1 MEKILKLY
9 TYVDGTNDTP
19 FPSAD
24 EQVIIGSFTY
34 TANRMGGAP
43 TISATVKHRL
53 CLDDIWNDK
62 VYAEFNGEKYFV
74 INTPSSSKSNDDT
87 RYEHDLELLSEREI
101 LNHVYF
107 IDAVQG
113 DSDTDVYK
121 SNSTKVLFYG
131 DIRQFVA
138 RLNASLSYRNLGYTA
153 VIDDGITSKDKQV
166 SFEDKYILEALQE
179 EFNIFEI
186 PYYFVGKVIH
196 FGYTSNAI
204 TTTFKYGH
212 DDAFLSISKDNANY
226 AIINRITG
234 VGSSDNIPYYY
245 PNETDDQSAVEA
257 SGKKWITPSQNLMPS
272 IYRESEGAEM
282 FYEAKNNTY
291 PDGEGGYYQFENEY
305 SGTNPREGKTDFEDI
320 KPTITGIT
328 NAAGQRIDM
337 FSEFAYDTNDNDE
350 VDEEGNYL
358 HPYFFAKLRKTD
370 GTYGFNLFDH
380 AIESQTM
387 QITFTSGICGA
398 CTFEIAVGE
407 DTQKNLVQV
416 GETSGAL
423 MRDED
428 GNVLCGREDLQH
440 PQTPQDRQND
450 TKNYEVWIA
459 LRKDNSTY
467 PQVMPNVNY
476 NYKPSTSDTFAILGI
491 SLPQAYILKAEDELE
506 KSLVKH
512 MWMNNVEK
520 FTFSAKF
527 SRIFFT
533 EHPEVLAQLNEN
545 ARVIIEYNGRQHTL
559 YIDNYSYKMDASS
572 PLPEIDVDLVD
583 TLSVGQ
589 NSLQTQLDSV
599 KQDILSSIGGGDFL
613 KNGLKYFL
621 RKDTSD
627 TARGKITFVR
637 GIDIGTFAEN
647 TSGGTFRVLEDLTT
661 YAEVDRLRVRVKAY
675 FETLEIINTNSVG
688 GKMILTAGGGV
699 YLREVKDRETLEDGT
714 EQVWDFYR
722 CYFLTEQDGREVE
735 NRFHVGDL
743 AMSQSFNI
751 KAGTHQGVT
760 NHYYW
765 REVVGIGD
773 DYIDLSKT
781 ICDTGSDAPM
791 AEDTVC
797 HLGNRSDKDR
807 QGAII
812 FSAVDVFS
820 PSITLYYGINDFSLV
835 NKDYVSYGVDK
846 STGNAFF
853 RVYGEMYAGDRE
865 QTSYVKYTPG
875 VGVEM
880 RGKFLNQAGESY
892 DTIIDSIQN
901 AIDGNIE
908 TWFGEE
914 EPTLSNEP
922 AVNWTTDEDKNTHL
936 GDLYYSDAGVAYR
949 FQMEGAQ
956 YVWKMLKDSDITK
969 ALADAKAAKDA
980 ANAAQEAA
988 DAAADRLTAWASDGV
1003 ISPTEKQGIKDEIA
1017 RIDADKANITAQYT
1031 KYGLGTPTAFNNA
1044 YTAYRAVLVSLSA
1057 STPENIAIPSDFSSK
1072 QAYYYN
1078 ERTSAL
1084 GAISDASITSV
1095 NNVTEQLEQM
1105 KQDFAEVKE
1114 DVAGVK
1120 TSVDGLKNFT
1130 DEAFAD
1136 GIVDRNESAA
1146 IASHI
1151 NSIETFAKDA
1161 AESYTK
1167 VYENTLLTGT
1177 AKTNLANAYTAFT
1190 TAKTELVTTING
1202 AIADGL
1208 VDALEKSAVDGKYT
1222 AFNTK
1227 YGDFVANL
1235 NAANRAIQD
1244 AINQNAL
1251 QALQKI
1257 GELDYLKAALKEFT
1271 TIEGG
1276 LIQSSTLALGYTSDS
1291 GYQVMAGTNGI
1302 YDASKLGGGIASWW
1316 GGAMFDRFEYTEETM
1331 PENVASALVR
1341 MDGTGYFAKGKFW
1354 WESDGTLHADPL
1366 SFFVGEDSV
1375 GDVLGLFQFVKS
1387 DAGVEYVIPQH
1398 PFQKLEIG
1406 NYLQIGKAQLYW
1418 DEANQAFYVRHQDGV
1433 SPVGFYA
1440 TGFISTKGANPDAG
1454 GAVSGASKLTE
1465 LEDVSVSSVANGQV
1479 LSWDATSQRWVN
1491 KTVEAGLDTAELE
1504 EYLTSHDYAK
1514 KSDIPAL
1521 TGYATQEWVN
1531 TKLGSYATTSAMN
1544 SALGNKVDKVA
1555 GKGLSSNDFTDAL
1568 LTKLNGIEEGANKY
1582 VLPTA
1587 TGSVLGGVK
1596 VGATL
1601 AIASG
1606 VLNMKAVGTAG
1617 TYTKVTVDAYGRV
1630 TGHASL
1636 AATDIPNLP
1645 WSKITSG
1652 KPTTLAGYGIT
1663 DAYTKTEAD
1672 GRYVNVSGDTMTG
1685 NLTLKPLG
1693 GPWLNGKTQAPIMTN
1708 GASST
1713 TGSTYHPIIW
1723 GKTDAGDVWNLA
1735 HGASDQVGFFGF
1747 YSERTANGTDWSTY
1761 IKVST
1766 GVFYQ
1771 SKAMN
1776 VTGLI
1781 TATAGLTTPQYIQIG
1796 SGRIKWDSSNN
1807 ALYVEKSDGTAIGFY
1822 SKGFISAKGA
1832 NDDAGGS
1839 VSGVTALSQ
1848 LSDVTL
1854 GTLANGQALVW
1865 DSTLQKWVNKTI
1877 ESGLDETALAQYL
1890 TDNGYATQGWAT
1902 SQFAYKTGTNA
1913 SGTWPIA
1920 ISVKD
1925 IRDTS
1930 PTPNDKAARAVDFWF
1945 NNTGK
1950 PGSDAWYSGIT
1961 VKGWVDG
1968 YVVWQLASASATA
1981 LSDDNLYFRS
1991 GLGTTWKSWR
2001 KILDTTNYTST
2012 LDTRYLRTV
2021 SLATISDLH
2030 SSWDAVL
2037 KAQKPA
2043 WLTTVSL
2050 ATISDLHASWDALLK
2065 AAPSAY
2071 MTRWPAWSEVTSKPT
2086 WIGANKPSYAF
2097 SEITGKPTTL
2107 GGYGITDG
2115 VNSVSVT
2122 GSGNAV
2128 TAASVSG
2135 HTLTLTKGSTFLL
2148 SSAYTAADVL
2158 AKLKT
2163 VDGSGSGLDADTLDG
2178 YHLSNIETGGWTRF
2192 ITYIY
2197 DATNGT
2203 RYYSYRIGNLNKTGD
2218 VILRV
2223 RVCDDINYP
2232 SYSEWTLRM
2241 AYDPQYTP
2249 VVSLVP
2255 NTPCDR
2261 TLTVY
2266 VDSSKYLWIQCNAT
2280 WTSYMEY
2287 KIEHQTGIVLITSN
2301 PTRVEEAPSNV
2312 AYTITNFGS
2321 TRNGVANK
2329 SYSYW
2334 AHTFNATTSIKIG
2347 SGTIYW
2353 DATNNCFHFSHGLYS
2368 DSFVSA
2374 KGANPDAGGTVSGVT
2389 KLSELSDVQ
2398 LGTLATNQVLSW
2410 NGSKWVNKTL
2420 DMGLDETALAQYLTN
2435 NQYLT
2440 MPTGD
2445 GRYALKGGSNATGT
2459 WPISITGNA
2468 ATATKLAL
2476 QDTRSVNTAP
2486 FTGGEG
2492 LRYHFKQNTA
2502 DGLKDG
2508 GTYHSVLQF
2517 NQWSEQSGG
2526 LCKQLALTDRG
2537 NMWFRTASS
2546 ATAWGAWKKLLDSSN
2561 YSSIIGNSFVKKT
2574 GDTMSGKLTVN
2585 AVSSGNGTAT
2595 FNNPNGGESYIY
2607 LQSGGVNKGAFTTMQ
2622 PSYGTCIF
2630 DQTSSR
2636 YLGIKTDGTPHF
2648 NGNTLWHAGNDG
2660 SGSGL
2665 DADLLDGLHSTSLM
2679 RYSYNLVEKVTS
2691 GVTIANLM
2699 KTYDGYARLMSVNGW
2714 AWAASK
2720 TIVLNSS
2727 YSIDIQRYSLLD
2739 FRQGNLNGSWQQKA
2753 VLCLPTY
2760 LDSKMIYIAQMNTG
2774 ETAGSVSTNVLRYAD
2789 YDTILASNVY
2799 SATQLQTA
2807 RTINGTA
2814 FNGTSNIVTSYWGT
2828 ARTLSLTGNATG
2840 SVSMNG
2846 SSNVSM
2852 SVNVNYAT
2860 SAGNA
2865 DTLDGL
2871 HSSGLFVTNAGS
2883 LSSSSLNTFVN
2894 RNSGTYNISYS
2905 GYSRTLTVF
2914 RATGSSSGLELMS
2927 HHNGQLWCRWTID
2940 SNRYQ
2945 GDFKEFAWTSSNVA
2959 SATKLQTARS
2969 IWGQSFNGT
2978 ANVSGNM
2985 TGVGSI
2991 TGSGSISMSGS
3002 ITAGAYVYSNGWFQ
3016 NQQSGEGLYNN
3027 AVDARWYAN
3036 SSGWISDKKINANAG
3051 LGVSGTTTLGGAVR
3065 VPYTYGSWISMATR
3079 TNLIYSTTNNSQSS
3093 AHALYRVKANNG
3105 NALCFGGLGNYLGF
3119 YAFTAANISSS
3130 TNVVWKNTYWD
3141 MTNWKLTHGGALAVT
3156 GAITGS
3162 STIYGKTG
3170 VYSDGYVSALGQN
3183 SSDARLKTNIQDF
3196 KATTL
3201 IKQLHPKSFKWNDL
3215 AKSKFEV
3222 FRNTGTQY
3230 GLIAQ
3235 DVKEVMPEWVDDN
3248 LIGSGY
3254 MGIRYDK
3261 LIPVLLQGEIETI
3274 SRVETLEDKVRRLEK
3289 ENYKLKKKV
3298 KELERRT
3305 A

>member
-24 EQVIIGSFTY
+24 EQVIIGSFAY
-34 TANRMGGAP
+34 TANRMGSAP
-43 TISATVKHRL
+43 QIAATVKHRL
-53 CLDDIWNDK
+53 CLDDLWNDK

-74 INTPSSSKSNDDT
+74 INTPSSSKSNDDA

-131 DIRQFVA
+131 DIQQFVA

-153 VIDDGITSKDKQV
+153 VIDDGITSEDKQV

-186 PYYFVGKVIH
+186 PYYFVGKAIH

-226 AIINRITG
+226 ALINRITG

-272 IYRESEGAEM
+272 IYRESDGAEM

-291 PDGEGGYYQFENEY
+291 PDGEGGYYVFENEY
-305 SGTNPREGKTDFEDI
+305 SENNPREGKTNFENI

-428 GNVLCGREDLQH
+428 GNVLCGREDLQQ

-450 TKNYEVWIA
+450 TRNYEVWIA

-545 ARVIIEYNGRQHTL
+545 ARVIIEYNGKQHTL
-559 YIDNYSYKMDASS
+559 YIDNYTYKMDSGS
-572 PLPEIDVDLVD
+572 PLPEIDIDLVD

-589 NSLQTQLDSV
+589 NSLQTQLDSI
-599 KQDILSSIGGGDFL
+599 KQDILSSVGGADFL
-613 KNGLKYFL
+613 KQGLKYFL

-637 GIDIGTFAEN
+637 GLDVGTFAEN

-661 YAEVDRLRVRVKAY
+661 YAEVDKLRVRVKAY

-846 STGNAFF
+846 TTGNAFF

-880 RGKFLNQAGESY
+880 RGKFLNQSGESY

-914 EPTLSNEP
+914 EPTLQNYP
-922 AVNWTTDEDKNTHL
+922 ASEWTTDEDKNTHL

-980 ANAAQEAA
+980 ADAAQEAA

-1072 QAYYYN
+1072 QTYYYN

-1084 GAISDASITSV
+1084 GAIADASITSV

-1167 VYENTLLTGT
+1167 VYDNTLLTGT

-1202 AIADGL
+1202 VIADGL
-1208 VDALEKSAVDGKYT
+1208 VDALEKSAVDGKYA

-1341 MDGTGYFAKGKFW
+1341 MDGTGYFAKGNLW

-1366 SFFVGEDSV
+1366 SFFVGEETV

-1440 TGFISTKGANPDAG
+1440 TGFISTKGANPNAG
-1454 GAVSGASKLTE
+1454 GAVSGASSLDE
-1465 LEDVSVSSVANGQV
+1465 LSDVALSGLQDGQV
-1479 LSWDATSQRWVN
+1479 LSYDTATQKWVN
-1491 KTVEAGLDTAELE
+1491 KSVSAGGMDEEALE
-1504 EYLTSHDYAK
+1504 AYLTENQYAK
-1514 KSDIPAL
+1514 KGDISIAGL
-1521 TGYATQEWVN
+1521 TD
-1531 TKLGSYATTSAMN
+1531 LH
-1544 SALGNKVDKVA
+1544 
-1555 GKGLSSNDFTDAL
+1555 SSWDAL
-1568 LTKLNGIEEGANKY
+1568 L
-1582 VLPTA
+1582 
-1587 TGSVLGGVK
+1587 
-1596 VGATL
+1596 
-1601 AIASG
+1601 
-1606 VLNMKAVGTAG
+1606 KAQ
-1617 TYTKVTVDAYGRV
+1617 
-1630 TGHASL
+1630 
-1636 AATDIPNLP
+1636 
-1645 WSKITSG
+1645 
-1652 KPTTLAGYGIT
+1652 KPTTLAGYGI
-1663 DAYTKTEAD
+1663 AD
-1672 GRYVNVSGDTMTG
+1672 GVNDVSV
-1685 NLTLKPLG
+1685 
-1693 GPWLNGKTQAPIMTN
+1693 
-1708 GASST
+1708 
-1713 TGSTYHPIIW
+1713 TGS
-1723 GKTDAGDVWNLA
+1723 G
-1735 HGASDQVGFFGF
+1735 
-1747 YSERTANGTDWSTY
+1747 
-1761 IKVST
+1761 
-1766 GVFYQ
+1766 
-1771 SKAMN
+1771 N
-1776 VTGLI
+1776 VVT
-1781 TATAGLTTPQYIQIG
+1781 
-1796 SGRIKWDSSNN
+1796 
-1807 ALYVEKSDGTAIGFY
+1807 
-1822 SKGFISAKGA
+1822 SA
-1832 NDDAGGS
+1832 S
-1839 VSGVTALSQ
+1839 VSGHVL
-1848 LSDVTL
+1848 TL
-1854 GTLANGQALVW
+1854 T
-1865 DSTLQKWVNKTI
+1865 K
-1877 ESGLDETALAQYL
+1877 GLNAI
-1890 TDNGYATQGWAT
+1890 T
-1902 SQFAYKTGTNA
+1902 S
-1913 SGTWPIA
+1913 
-1920 ISVKD
+1920 
-1925 IRDTS
+1925 
-1930 PTPNDKAARAVDFWF
+1930 
-1945 NNTGK
+1945 
-1950 PGSDAWYSGIT
+1950 
-1961 VKGWVDG
+1961 
-1968 YVVWQLASASATA
+1968 
-1981 LSDDNLYFRS
+1981 
-1991 GLGTTWKSWR
+1991 
-2001 KILDTTNYTST
+2001 
-2012 LDTRYLRTV
+2012 V

-2368 DSFVSA
+2368 DSFVST
-2374 KGANPDAGGTVSGVT
+2374 KGANSGSGGTVSGVT
-2389 KLSELSDVQ
+2389 ELSKLSDVQ

-2445 GRYALKGGSNATGT
+2445 ARYVKKTGDMMTGDLGIRAGASTIDGSVPYAGSAVASNIDVADLSNYKTILGAITMGSNIWYNIISIRHRNGNGDGNIYGMYIRSQLTNVSSSLLWGKQASGT
-2459 WPISITGNA
+2459 WGA
-2468 ATATKLAL
+2468 
-2476 QDTRSVNTAP
+2476 
-2486 FTGGEG
+2486 E
-2492 LRYHFKQNTA
+2492 
-2502 DGLKDG
+2502 
-2508 GTYHSVLQF
+2508 
-2517 NQWSEQSGG
+2517 
-2526 LCKQLALTDRG
+2526 
-2537 NMWFRTASS
+2537 RTI
-2546 ATAWGAWKKLLDSSN
+2546 LDSSN
-2561 YSSIIGNSFVKKT
+2561 YSSIIGNSFVKKS
-2574 GDTMSGKLTVN
+2574 GDTITGELIVKTDSNMGVRLVGDYDYGYLQFGNTAS
-2585 AVSSGNGTAT
+2585 SSGTHKGIIGGIGAT
-2595 FNNPNGGESYIY
+2595 NLVSLDIRTSNVT
-2607 LQSGGVNKGAFTTMQ
+2607 SGITINSNKV
-2622 PSYGTCIF
+2622 
-2630 DQTSSR
+2630 
-2636 YLGIKTDGTPHF
+2636 
-2648 NGNTLWHAGNDG
+2648 WHAGNDG

-2665 DADLLDGLHSTSLM
+2665 DADLLDGYHRSNL
-2679 RYSYNLVEKVTS
+2679 YN
-2691 GVTIANLM
+2691 
-2699 KTYDGYARLMSVNGW
+2699 SVDTWLSSVGL
-2714 AWAASK
+2714 SK
-2720 TIVLNSS
+2720 TITVTGDKNTYYPVEITVSS
-2727 YSIDIQRYSLLD
+2727 SKRIPTIISIHKDLGSTTPDISGNHSSGTSSLWLIYEMRKTLWD
-2739 FRQGNLNGSWQQKA
+2739 GNGGFVRTVYKSQPYATLVANAKNNTQGGGNLIVWLRGGTCSYQ
-2753 VLCLPTY
+2753 VTCT
-2760 LDSKMIYIAQMNTG
+2760 NTF
-2774 ETAGSVSTNVLRYAD
+2774 TATPYYTTTNVSHQTGYTD
-2789 YDTILASNVY
+2789 NVSPTTSISNGGIFGGIQWFGNVTGNVTGNAATATT
-2799 SATQLQTA
+2799 ATQANQLTTA
-2807 RTINGTA
+2807 STINGTA

-2828 ARTLSLTGNATG
+2828 ARNFYIRDHDSSHTGVAVSVNGSANEYLLLPSTITASLNGNATSASYWQTARTLTVSGDATG
-2840 SVSMNG
+2840 SVSIRGNA
-2846 SSNVSM
+2846 NM
-2852 SVNVNYAT
+2852 SLSLDVKYAT

-2865 DTLDGL
+2865 DTVDGL
-2871 HSSGLFVTNAGS
+2871 HWTSFARSYGGLISTDPTGTDTSSTSTQDFLNRLHNTSGLFNSVFGFMRGSWYYAGNTQ
-2883 LSSSSLNTFVN
+2883 LNTGVGN
-2894 RNSGTYNISYS
+2894 LEMAGTAVLNMSQ
-2905 GYSRTLTVF
+2905 G
-2914 RATGSSSGLELMS
+2914 TGSGINYKTLLFLDRGGTMFSFCSQESGVAAWS
-2927 HHNGQLWCRWTID
+2927 HYAKITD
-2940 SNRYQ
+2940 
-2945 GDFKEFAWTSSNVA
+2945 NVY
-2959 SATKLQTARS
+2959 SATKLQTS
-2969 IWGQSFNGT
+2969 QKIWGRPFDGT
-2978 ANVSGNM
+2978 APVSGNM

-2991 TGSGSISMSGS
+2991 SMAGSLINNWGAVELYGATPYIDFHYNNSSADYTSRLIANGSSNLNCTSSFTANGN
-3002 ITAGAYVYSNGWFQ
+3002 ITAPSFYASNWFRSTGQTGWYS
-3016 NQQSGEGLYNN
+3016 E
-3027 AVDARWYAN
+3027 
-3036 SSGWISDKKINANAG
+3036 
-3051 LGVSGTTTLGGAVR
+3051 
-3065 VPYTYGSWISMATR
+3065 TYGGGWHMTDSTWIRAYNGKGILTTSSIQGANLYATSR
-3079 TNLIYSTTNNSQSS
+3079 FYVS
-3093 AHALYRVKANNG
+3093 AYG
-3105 NALCFGGLGNYLGF
+3105 TNYLG
-3119 YAFTAANISSS
+3119 AGNGDNATTS
-3130 TNVVWKNTYWD
+3130 TYNV
-3141 MTNWKLTHGGALAVT
+3141 KLHLHWGMAVT
-3156 GAITGS
+3156 DNGDKVTMLFNGRSGTIFTTG
-3162 STIYGKTG
+3162 GL
-3170 VYSDGYVSALGQN
+3170 YSNGYVSALGQN

-3201 IKQLHPKSFKWNDL
+3201 IKQLHPKSFEWNDL

-3289 ENYKLKKKV
+3289 ENYKLKKLIYKV
-3298 KELERRT
+3298 TQKIK
-3305 A
+3305 

>member
-1 MEKILKLY
+1 MINITINSSSGQFLLSAPVNTGAKGYYSLMQHDYITL
-9 TYVDGTNDTP
+9 P
-19 FPSAD
+19 FSLQSPV
-24 EQVIIGSFTY
+24 EFGIGSYADLRESFSDALGGKLAKIYKVCDLQTPTY
-34 TANRMGGAP
+34 NTATGGYDY
-43 TISATVKHRL
+43 TLRL
-53 CLDDIWNDK
+53 DAYYWLWKNKIFKYTPEAAGQEASWSLTASLDVHLGVFLRNLDALGET
-62 VYAEFNGEKYFV
+62 YGEKGYEFSIDSTV
-74 INTPSSSKSNDDT
+74 ENKAVAITYDNTN
-87 RYEHDLELLSEREI
+87 L
-101 LNHVYF
+101 
-107 IDAVQG
+107 IDA
-113 DSDTDVYK
+113 
-121 SNSTKVLFYG
+121 
-131 DIRQFVA
+131 
-138 RLNASLSYRNLGYTA
+138 LSRMA
-153 VIDDGITSKDKQV
+153 
-166 SFEDKYILEALQE
+166 EAWDCE
-179 EFNIFEI
+179 WWVTEN
-186 PYYFVGKVIH
+186 VIH
-196 FGYTSNAI
+196 FGRLENGDAVELETGVNAESMTRNESKGTYATRI
-204 TTTFKYGH
+204 YAFGSTRNIPENYRPNNNEDLTVNGVVQKRLMLPADTPYIDARPGLTEQEVVESVVVFDDTYPRRVGTLSDVKTVDRAIEDEDGNQTGTFKAYQYKDTGL
-212 DDAFLSISKDNANY
+212 AFDESY
-226 AIINRITG
+226 IIEGEELRI
-234 VGSSDNIPYYY
+234 VF
-245 PNETDDQSAVEA
+245 Q
-257 SGKKWITPSQNLMPS
+257 SGKLNGLDFGVTFNPNDADP
-272 IYRESEGAEM
+272 AEQLWEIVANEDYGRRLPDEVM
-282 FYEAKNNTY
+282 KPENGDTY
-291 PDGEGGYYQFENEY
+291 ILYGF
-305 SGTNPREGKTDFEDI
+305 DI
-320 KPTITGIT
+320 KLVSDQYIPTAEQELKAKAEEYVAKTQVDDGT
-328 NAAGQRIDM
+328 YTVPLYSSWVKEDEVNHTFDAGQRIKLKNP
-337 FSEFAYDTNDNDE
+337 AYF
-350 VDEEGNYL
+350 G
-358 HPYFFAKLRKTD
+358 
-370 GTYGFNLFDH
+370 
-380 AIESQTM
+380 
-387 QITFTSGICGA
+387 TSGRTSRVIGWEMCLDIPYDRPVY
-398 CTFEIAVGE
+398 TIGE
-407 DTQKNLVQV
+407 SAQYSRL
-416 GETSGAL
+416 GELEDKVDAL
-423 MRDED
+423 TLN
-428 GNVLCGREDLQH
+428 G
-440 PQTPQDRQND
+440 
-450 TKNYEVWIA
+450 
-459 LRKDNSTY
+459 
-467 PQVMPNVNY
+467 
-476 NYKPSTSDTFAILGI
+476 
-491 SLPQAYILKAEDELE
+491 QAY
-506 KSLVKH
+506 
-512 MWMNNVEK
+512 
-520 FTFSAKF
+520 
-527 SRIFFT
+527 
-533 EHPEVLAQLNEN
+533 Q
-545 ARVIIEYNGRQHTL
+545 G
-559 YIDNYSYKMDASS
+559 
-572 PLPEIDVDLVD
+572 
-583 TLSVGQ
+583 
-589 NSLQTQLDSV
+589 
-599 KQDILSSIGGGDFL
+599 IGGGSGVYLIRTNDSTPAS
-613 KNGLKYFL
+613 NSNAYSAL
-621 RKDTSD
+621 RARQEFISKTKDD
-627 TARGKITFVR
+627 TAKGKITFVK
-637 GIDIGTFAEN
+637 GIDVGTYSQYAG
-647 TSGGTFRVLEDLTT
+647 GGTFRVLEDLTT
-661 YAEVDRLRVRVKAY
+661 YAEVDKLRVRVKAY

-1084 GAISDASITSV
+1084 GAIADASITSV

-1341 MDGTGYFAKGKFW
+1341 MDGTGYFAKGNLW

-1521 TGYATQEWVN
+1521 TDYATQEWVN

-1555 GKGLSSNDFTDAL
+1555 GKELSSNDFTDAL

-1596 VGATL
+1596 VGTTL

-1636 AATDIPNLP
+1636 VATDIPNLP

-1652 KPTTLAGYGIT
+1652 KPTTLSGYGIT

-1672 GRYVNVSGDTMTG
+1672 GRYVNVSGDIMTG

-1723 GKTDAGDVWNLA
+1723 GKTDAGDVWNLG

-1747 YSERTANGTDWSTY
+1747 YSERTANGTDWFTY

-1771 SKAMN
+1771 SKDMN

-1796 SGRIKWDSSNN
+1796 SGRIKWDSTNN

-1848 LSDVTL
+1848 LSDVRL

-1865 DSTLQKWVNKTI
+1865 DSTLQKWANKTI
-1877 ESGLDETALAQYL
+1877 ERGLDETALAQYL
-1890 TDNGYATQGWAT
+1890 TNNGYATQGWAT

-1913 SGTWPIA
+1913 SGTWPISVTGQAGRLSSTYTGGGGNQPPSYFNNMGLKVNMMSVPVQYSDVIVVNGYGGRGADVPYINA
-1920 ISVKD
+1920 IAFQKTANAHGEVYH
-1925 IRDTS
+1925 
-1930 PTPNDKAARAVDFWF
+1930 ARAGYGASSWG
-1945 NNTGK
+1945 T
-1950 PGSDAWYSGIT
+1950 WY
-1961 VKGWVDG
+1961 K
-1968 YVVWQLASASATA
+1968 
-1981 LSDDNLYFRS
+1981 F
-1991 GLGTTWKSWR
+1991 
-2001 KILDTTNYTST
+2001 LDEYNYTSI
-2012 LDTRYLRTV
+2012 LDSRYLRTV

-2071 MTRWPAWSEVTSKPT
+2071 VTRWPAWSEVTSKPT

-2107 GGYGITDG
+2107 SGYGITDG
-2115 VNSVSVT
+2115 VNAVSVT

-2128 TAASVSG
+2128 TTANVSG

-2158 AKLKT
+2158 AKIKT

-2178 YHLSNIETGGWTRF
+2178 YHLSNIETGGWTSF
-2192 ITYIY
+2192 TPYVY
-2197 DATNGT
+2197 DAANGT
-2203 RYYSYRIGNLNKTGD
+2203 RYYCYRIGNLNVDGD

-2223 RVCDDINYP
+2223 RATTDINYP
-2232 SYSEWTLRM
+2232 SYNEWTLRWGKIGSY
-2241 AYDPQYTP
+2241 AKE
-2249 VVSLVP
+2249 VVLIP
-2255 NTPCDR
+2255 NTPLSHS
-2261 TLTVY
+2261 LTVY
-2266 VDSSKYLWIQCNAT
+2266 VDTSNYVWIKCNVEWDST
-2280 WTSYMEY
+2280 FEY
-2287 KIEHQTGIVLITSN
+2287 KIERNRVTGSLITSGVQ
-2301 PTRVEEAPSNV
+2301 RVETQPSNV
-2312 AYTITNFGS
+2312 SYSIANFGS
-2321 TRNGVANK
+2321 KRNGADYT
-2329 SYSYW
+2329 SYTHYASKY
-2334 AHTFNATTSIKIG
+2334 NAKTSVKIG
-2347 SGTIYW
+2347 NGTISW

-2374 KGANPDAGGTVSGVT
+2374 KGANNGSGGTVSGVT

-2435 NQYLT
+2435 NQYVT

-2445 GRYALKGGSNATGT
+2445 GRYALKAGTNATGT

-2468 ATATKLAL
+2468 ATTTKLAL

-2486 FTGGEG
+2486 FANGQG
-2492 LRYHFKQNTA
+2492 LIYYFKYNTA
-2502 DGLKDG
+2502 DGLNDG

-2517 NQWSEQSGG
+2517 DQWSDSSGG
-2526 LCKQLALTDRG
+2526 LCKQLALTDGG

-2561 YSSIIGNSFVKKT
+2561 YASTLDGRYVNVS
-2574 GDTMSGKLTVN
+2574 GDTMTGLLTVKTEASHTGIKLSN
-2585 AVSSGNGTAT
+2585 TYLTAISGNVI
-2595 FNNPNGGESYIY
+2595 FQNNNSLRFGSDIWDYNTWAGLKYNHSSKYIY
-2607 LQSGGVNKGAFTTMQ
+2607 LGLADGSIFEAISAQSGGSILTPGISNIFVGNNTTNKV
-2622 PSYGTCIF
+2622 
-2630 DQTSSR
+2630 
-2636 YLGIKTDGTPHF
+2636 
-2648 NGNTLWHAGNDG
+2648 WHAGNDG

-2665 DADLLDGLHSTSLM
+2665 DADLLDGLHLGSMWIKKVYSINTSGLSTSNFYPIMFGPGADDLWVEIHSQGAISSAAYNTNRLNFVIHANGWDDSGKSLTILNRQVYQSNEITIGAIGYGNSEGM
-2679 RYSYNLVEKVTS
+2679 IAIWVRGGIGNIYIKSNFAPSLKTSNYTYGSQIFTVGTSYHGGTNTNVTVMWEYGS
-2691 GVTIANLM
+2691 T
-2699 KTYDGYARLMSVNGW
+2699 TYDVA
-2714 AWAASK
+2714 
-2720 TIVLNSS
+2720 
-2727 YSIDIQRYSLLD
+2727 LL
-2739 FRQGNLNGSWQQKA
+2739 
-2753 VLCLPTY
+2753 
-2760 LDSKMIYIAQMNTG
+2760 
-2774 ETAGSVSTNVLRYAD
+2774 
-2789 YDTILASNVY
+2789 
-2799 SATQLQTA
+2799 
-2807 RTINGTA
+2807 
-2814 FNGTSNIVTSYWGT
+2814 
-2828 ARTLSLTGNATG
+2828 
-2840 SVSMNG
+2840 
-2846 SSNVSM
+2846 
-2852 SVNVNYAT
+2852 
-2860 SAGNA
+2860 
-2865 DTLDGL
+2865 
-2871 HSSGLFVTNAGS
+2871 
-2883 LSSSSLNTFVN
+2883 
-2894 RNSGTYNISYS
+2894 
-2905 GYSRTLTVF
+2905 
-2914 RATGSSSGLELMS
+2914 
-2927 HHNGQLWCRWTID
+2927 
-2940 SNRYQ
+2940 
-2945 GDFKEFAWTSSNVA
+2945 SSNVA
-2959 SATKLQTARS
+2959 SATKLQTARA
-2969 IWGQSFNGT
+2969 IFGQSFDGTQDVAGQALVYGSYSVASSKYVNGGIQVRE
-2978 ANVSGNM
+2978 AGLVGAAQSDILYGPSIGFRWSGIA
-2985 TGVGSI
+2985 GSSI
-2991 TGSGSISMSGS
+2991 TMDSAGSFRLYDQNYTGYRNLYTGS
-3002 ITAGAYVYSNGWFQ
+3002 ITASGNITAPSFYASNWFRSTGATGWYS
-3016 NQQSGEGLYNN
+3016 E
-3027 AVDARWYAN
+3027 
-3036 SSGWISDKKINANAG
+3036 
-3051 LGVSGTTTLGGAVR
+3051 
-3065 VPYTYGSWISMATR
+3065 TYGGGWYMTDTSWLRAY
-3079 TNLIYSTTNNSQSS
+3079 NGKGIYTPGEMQCGAFNITGYGGSPWQNGKGALNVQIFNNNSQTPLIV
-3093 AHALYRVKANNG
+3093 AYRQG
-3105 NALCFGGLGNYLGF
+3105 YNY
-3119 YAFTAANISSS
+3119 T
-3130 TNVVWKNTYWD
+3130 
-3141 MTNWKLTHGGALAVT
+3141 VT
-3156 GAITGS
+3156 GANRLFSMELLNSGS
-3162 STIYGKTG
+3162 LMYLNFGGAMRYSLTSGG
-3170 VYSDGYVSALGQN
+3170 VFYASAGMYSNGYVSALGQN

-3201 IKQLHPKSFKWNDL
+3201 IKQLHPKSFEWNDL

-3298 KELERRT
+3298 KELERR
-3305 A
+3305 AA

>member
-53 CLDDIWNDK
+53 CLDDLWNDK

-131 DIRQFVA
+131 DIQQFVA

-153 VIDDGITSKDKQV
+153 VIDDGITSEDKQV

-226 AIINRITG
+226 ALINRITG

-282 FYEAKNNTY
+282 FYEARNNTY

-305 SGTNPREGKTDFEDI
+305 SDTNPREGKTDFEDI

-428 GNVLCGREDLQH
+428 GNVLCGREDLQQ

-450 TKNYEVWIA
+450 TRNYEVWIA

-506 KSLVKH
+506 KSLIKH

-545 ARVIIEYNGRQHTL
+545 ARVLIEYNGKQHTL
-559 YIDNYSYKMDASS
+559 YIDNYTYKMDSGS
-572 PLPEIDVDLVD
+572 PLPEIDIDLVD

-613 KNGLKYFL
+613 KQGLKYFL
-621 RKDTSD
+621 RKDTPD
-627 TARGKITFVR
+627 TAIGKITFVK
-637 GIDIGTFAEN
+637 GLDVGTFAEN

-699 YLREVKDRETLEDGT
+699 YLREVKDRETLEEGT

-846 STGNAFF
+846 TTGNAFF

-980 ANAAQEAA
+980 ADAAQEAA

-1072 QAYYYN
+1072 QTYYYN

-1084 GAISDASITSV
+1084 GAIADASITSV

-1105 KQDFAEVKE
+1105 QKDFAEVKE

-1302 YDASKLGGGIASWW
+1302 YDSSKLGGGIASWW

-1341 MDGTGYFAKGKFW
+1341 MDGTGYFAKGNLW

-1387 DAGVEYVIPQH
+1387 DAGVEYVIPQY

-1440 TGFISTKGANPDAG
+1440 TGFVSAMGANPNAG
-1454 GAVSGASKLTE
+1454 GTSGGGGSTSLSG
-1465 LEDVSVSSVANGQV
+1465 LSDVSLGTLQDGQV
-1479 LSWDATSQRWVN
+1479 LRYDAASGKWVN
-1491 KTVEAGLDTAELE
+1491 GT
-1504 EYLTSHDYAK
+1504 
-1514 KSDIPAL
+1514 
-1521 TGYATQEWVN
+1521 
-1531 TKLGSYATTSAMN
+1531 
-1544 SALGNKVDKVA
+1544 
-1555 GKGLSSNDFTDAL
+1555 GLSS
-1568 LTKLNGIEEGANKY
+1568 
-1582 VLPTA
+1582 
-1587 TGSVLGGVK
+1587 
-1596 VGATL
+1596 
-1601 AIASG
+1601 
-1606 VLNMKAVGTAG
+1606 
-1617 TYTKVTVDAYGRV
+1617 
-1630 TGHASL
+1630 
-1636 AATDIPNLP
+1636 
-1645 WSKITSG
+1645 
-1652 KPTTLAGYGIT
+1652 
-1663 DAYTKTEAD
+1663 
-1672 GRYVNVSGDTMTG
+1672 
-1685 NLTLKPLG
+1685 
-1693 GPWLNGKTQAPIMTN
+1693 
-1708 GASST
+1708 
-1713 TGSTYHPIIW
+1713 
-1723 GKTDAGDVWNLA
+1723 
-1735 HGASDQVGFFGF
+1735 
-1747 YSERTANGTDWSTY
+1747 
-1761 IKVST
+1761 
-1766 GVFYQ
+1766 
-1771 SKAMN
+1771 
-1776 VTGLI
+1776 
-1781 TATAGLTTPQYIQIG
+1781 
-1796 SGRIKWDSSNN
+1796 
-1807 ALYVEKSDGTAIGFY
+1807 
-1822 SKGFISAKGA
+1822 
-1832 NDDAGGS
+1832 
-1839 VSGVTALSQ
+1839 
-1848 LSDVTL
+1848 
-1854 GTLANGQALVW
+1854 
-1865 DSTLQKWVNKTI
+1865 
-1877 ESGLDETALAQYL
+1877 
-1890 TDNGYATQGWAT
+1890 
-1902 SQFAYKTGTNA
+1902 
-1913 SGTWPIA
+1913 
-1920 ISVKD
+1920 
-1925 IRDTS
+1925 
-1930 PTPNDKAARAVDFWF
+1930 
-1945 NNTGK
+1945 
-1950 PGSDAWYSGIT
+1950 
-1961 VKGWVDG
+1961 
-1968 YVVWQLASASATA
+1968 
-1981 LSDDNLYFRS
+1981 
-1991 GLGTTWKSWR
+1991 
-2001 KILDTTNYTST
+2001 
-2012 LDTRYLRTV
+2012 V
-2021 SLATISDLH
+2021 SLGDIT
-2030 SSWDAVL
+2030 
-2037 KAQKPA
+2037 
-2043 WLTTVSL
+2043 
-2050 ATISDLHASWDALLK
+2050 DLHASWDALLK

-2071 MTRWPAWSEVTSKPT
+2071 VTRWPTAAEV
-2086 WIGANKPSYAF
+2086 GALTQDVA
-2097 SEITGKPTTL
+2097 
-2107 GGYGITDG
+2107 DG
-2115 VNSVSVT
+2115 RYVNVT
-2122 GSGNAV
+2122 GDTMTGLLTLKTEASHTGLKLSNTYLTAISGNVIFQNNNSLRFGSDNWDYNTWAGLKYNHSSKYIYLGL
-2128 TAASVSG
+2128 ADGSIFQANSAQSG
-2135 HTLTLTKGSTFLL
+2135 GSILTPGISNIFVGNNTTNKVWHAGN
-2148 SSAYTAADVL
+2148 
-2158 AKLKT
+2158 
-2163 VDGSGSGLDADTLDG
+2163 DGSGSGLDADLLDG
-2178 YHLSNIETGGWTRF
+2178 YHISNLMTGGWTRF
-2192 ITYIY
+2192 TTYVY
-2197 DATNGT
+2197 DATNGL
-2203 RYYSYRIGNLNKTGD
+2203 RNYSYRIGNLNTNGD
-2218 VILRV
+2218 AILRI

-2241 AYDPQYTP
+2241 AFNSQYTP
-2249 VVSLVP
+2249 IVTLVP
-2255 NTPCDR
+2255 NTPCDI

-2266 VDSSKYLWIQCNAT
+2266 VDSSRYLWIQCNAA

-2287 KIEHQTGIVLITSN
+2287 KIEHQYGAVLITSN
-2301 PTRVEEAPSNV
+2301 PSRVEKSPANV
-2312 AYTITNFGS
+2312 AYTIVNFGS
-2321 TRNGVANK
+2321 TRNGIAHK
-2329 SYSYW
+2329 SYTHW
-2334 AHTFNATTSIKIG
+2334 ASTYVGSLSGNAT
-2347 SGTIYW
+2347 
-2353 DATNNCFHFSHGLYS
+2353 
-2368 DSFVSA
+2368 
-2374 KGANPDAGGTVSGVT
+2374 
-2389 KLSELSDVQ
+2389 
-2398 LGTLATNQVLSW
+2398 
-2410 NGSKWVNKTL
+2410 
-2420 DMGLDETALAQYLTN
+2420 
-2435 NQYLT
+2435 
-2440 MPTGD
+2440 
-2445 GRYALKGGSNATGT
+2445 
-2459 WPISITGNA
+2459 
-2468 ATATKLAL
+2468 
-2476 QDTRSVNTAP
+2476 
-2486 FTGGEG
+2486 
-2492 LRYHFKQNTA
+2492 
-2502 DGLKDG
+2502 
-2508 GTYHSVLQF
+2508 
-2517 NQWSEQSGG
+2517 
-2526 LCKQLALTDRG
+2526 
-2537 NMWFRTASS
+2537 S
-2546 ATAWGAWKKLLDSSN
+2546 AT
-2561 YSSIIGNSFVKKT
+2561 
-2574 GDTMSGKLTVN
+2574 
-2585 AVSSGNGTAT
+2585 
-2595 FNNPNGGESYIY
+2595 
-2607 LQSGGVNKGAFTTMQ
+2607 
-2622 PSYGTCIF
+2622 
-2630 DQTSSR
+2630 R
-2636 YLGIKTDGTPHF
+2636 
-2648 NGNTLWHAGNDG
+2648 
-2660 SGSGL
+2660 
-2665 DADLLDGLHSTSLM
+2665 
-2679 RYSYNLVEKVTS
+2679 
-2691 GVTIANLM
+2691 
-2699 KTYDGYARLMSVNGW
+2699 
-2714 AWAASK
+2714 
-2720 TIVLNSS
+2720 
-2727 YSIDIQRYSLLD
+2727 
-2739 FRQGNLNGSWQQKA
+2739 
-2753 VLCLPTY
+2753 
-2760 LDSKMIYIAQMNTG
+2760 
-2774 ETAGSVSTNVLRYAD
+2774 
-2789 YDTILASNVY
+2789 
-2799 SATQLQTA
+2799 LQTA
-2807 RTINGTA
+2807 RTINGTS
-2814 FNGTSNIVTSYWGT
+2814 FDGTGNIVTSYWGT

-2852 SVNVNYAT
+2852 SVNVNYAS

-2865 DTLDGL
+2865 DTVDGYNA
-2871 HSSGLFVTNAGS
+2871 SSFESYRLVTINA
-2883 LSSSSLNTFVN
+2883 SSLNQNTWYPVTMVIGNSLRTRIRIEGNTSANASWNTRADKYMALYLDYSTNGSMWGWTDVTRYVN
-2894 RNSGTYNISYS
+2894 AYVEGAGT
-2905 GYSRTLTVF
+2905 
-2914 RATGSSSGLELMS
+2914 SSCLRGL
-2927 HHNGQLWCRWTID
+2927 GQLT
-2940 SNRYQ
+2940 N
-2945 GDFKEFAWTSSNVA
+2945 TSTEYVYVRGGAVYNFYVSRFITPVLRTSTYTVQNQSVSPTTTRPAAISRNVAFTSDNVA

-2969 IWGQSFNGT
+2969 LWGNTFDGT
-2978 ANVSGNM
+2978 QNLTGRLTAAGMSCGYNNTSYAISTSGL
-2985 TGVGSI
+2985 I
-2991 TGSGSISMSGS
+2991 C
-3002 ITAGAYVYSNGWFQ
+3002 NGWLRTV
-3016 NQQSGEGLYNN
+3016 GAAG
-3027 AVDARWYAN
+3027 WY
-3036 SSGWISDKKINANAG
+3036 SE
-3051 LGVSGTTTLGGAVR
+3051 TYGGGIYMTDSTYVR
-3065 VPYTYGSWISMATR
+3065 VSHSKRFYSASGMASPYTGGVWISMATR
-3079 TNLIYSTTNNSQSS
+3079 TNCIYADQKNSQSS
-3093 AHALYRVKANNG
+3093 AHALFRVKAYNG
-3105 NALCFGGLGNYLGF
+3105 NALCFGGLGNQLGF
-3119 YAFTAANISSS
+3119 YAFTAANISSGA
-3130 TNVVWKNTYWD
+3130 NAVWGQTYWN
-3141 MTNWKLTHGGALAVT
+3141 MTNWELYHSGGLHT
-3156 GAITGS
+3156 SGGIYS
-3162 STIYGKTG
+3162 S
-3170 VYSDGYVSALGQN
+3170 SYVSALGQN
-3183 SSDARLKTNIQDF
+3183 SSDERLKTNIRDF
-3196 KATTL
+3196 NATSL
-3201 IKQLHPKSFKWNDL
+3201 LKRLKPISFEWNDL
-3215 AKSKFEV
+3215 AKGKFEV
-3222 FRNTGTQY
+3222 FRNTGIQY

-3254 MGIRYDK
+3254 MGIRYEK
-3261 LIPVLLQGEIETI
+3261 LIPVILQGTLENIAKIETVEQ
-3274 SRVETLEDKVRRLEK
+3274 RVNRLEK
-3289 ENYKLKKKV
+3289 ENKRLNKRI
-3298 KELERRT
+3298 KEMERRLKS
-3305 A
+3305 